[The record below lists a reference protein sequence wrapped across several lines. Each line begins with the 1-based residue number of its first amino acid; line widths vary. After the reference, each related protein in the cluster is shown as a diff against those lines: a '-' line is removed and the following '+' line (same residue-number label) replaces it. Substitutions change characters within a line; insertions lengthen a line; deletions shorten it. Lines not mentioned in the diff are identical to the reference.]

1 MIYALDMVNWK
12 YVIYNIPLDNFNHHT
27 AKVVFTDDE
36 DDARCTFSEMNEKG
50 VDRFILMALVS
61 PKVAGLIEQQHDIED
76 IVAIIKANHTQHKVL
91 LCNKDRDSILE
102 L

>member
-1 MIYALDMVNWK
+1 MIYSLGMAGWK
-12 YVIYNIPLDNFNHHT
+12 HVIYNIPLDTFNHHT
-27 AKVVFTDDE
+27 AEVVFTDNE
-36 DDARCTFSEMNEKG
+36 DNARRTFSEMNEKG

-61 PKVAGLIEQQHDIED
+61 PGLAELIEQQHDIED
-76 IVAIIKANHTQHKVL
+76 IVTIIKTNQKQHKVL